1 MLNPFIPQP
10 VLIVGVAMTQV
21 QAMHLAFV
29 EPQEVLSLF
38 LEPDLVPLDFLF
50 SWFVQTSWA

>member
-1 MLNPFIPQP
+1 
-10 VLIVGVAMTQV
+10 MTQV